1 MNHPKFPLTQV
12 VEHVVVVVFQS
23 LSCVRL
29 FVTSWTAALQA
40 SLSFTI
46 SQSLCVCSDLCP
58 LSPLCYLTISYSA
71 TPFSFCLQSFPA
83 LGSFPMTWIFASCG
97 QSTGESASASV
108 LPMNIKGWFTLGLTG
123 LISLQ
128 SKGLWRVFSGITI
141 WKHQFFGAQPFL
153 WSKYH
158 ICTWLLEKP

>member
-1 MNHPKFPLTQV
+1 MTDSHSKLWASRDRTPEIL
-12 VEHVVVVVFQS
+12 VERQIPEPDSSSPESQLLGIESRKLHFQIRLIWGRFVVVHS
-23 LSCVRL
+23 LNCVQL
-29 FVTSWTAALQA
+29 CVTPWIAACQD

-108 LPMNIKGWFTLGLTG
+108 LPMNIKG
-123 LISLQ
+123 
-128 SKGLWRVFSGITI
+128 
-141 WKHQFFGAQPFL
+141 
-153 WSKYH
+153 
-158 ICTWLLEKP
+158 